1 MSDESRDWE
10 GKRNITKY
18 NTYLKAE
25 STYNDQYNKD
35 EDASLDNSRNNFYSL
50 TEENFFRF
58 FFCY

>member
-35 EDASLDNSRNNFYSL
+35 EDASLDNSRNHFYSL
-50 TEENFFRF
+50 TEENFF
-58 FFCY
+58 